1 MCGIAGL
8 MSQNGAAPPLAP
20 LHAMGAA
27 LRHRGPDGDGR
38 YRSGDVGMVQTR
50 LAIIDLVTGDQPL
63 YEPSGTALIAN
74 AEIYNYIEL
83 RSELGCK
90 QPVAFSTQSDCEPP
104 LHLYRKYGLDFTAHL
119 RGMYAI
125 ALHDPAAGSL
135 ILARDPFGIKPLYY
149 AETPRAFAFASEPG
163 ALLEAGLVAPQLF
176 RAARNELLQ
185 MQFTTGRETIFTG
198 INRVLPGETIVVRQ
212 GRIVERRHREALPQ
226 GGPSPIGEGEALARL
241 DAAFTDSIRIH
252 QRSDVPFG
260 MFLSAGIDSTAVLLT
275 MARLAERPVKAFTI
289 GFAAS
294 DVADERSAA
303 RAAAEAVGADHVEI
317 LFDEADFWRLL
328 PEIVSAV
335 DDPAADYA
343 ILPTWA
349 LARAAHEAGIKVIL
363 SGGTDSATVLAMM
376 ARLAERPVKAF
387 TIGFDATEVADERP
401 AARAAAAAVGAEH
414 VELVFEEADFWKL
427 LPEIVAAVDDPA
439 ADYAILPSW
448 ALARAAHQAAL
459 KVILTGEGGDELFA
473 GYGRYRSAMRPWW
486 AGGRRPRARGIL
498 DGLGLLRS
506 EVAGWRDGIAAA
518 EIRNSGHHRT
528 ALQVAQ
534 AVDCADWLPND
545 LLVKLDRCLMAH
557 GTEGR
562 TPYLDPELA
571 SLVFRLPDELKVR
584 RGVGKWLLRRWL
596 ADRLPE
602 AQPFARKRG
611 FTVPVGRW
619 IGRRGTQ
626 IGPLVARSAAVR
638 EICRPDAVERLFIAP
653 ANRRT
658 ARAAWSLLFYALWH
672 RRHIER
678 APSPSDTVAA
688 LADCG

>member
-176 RAARNELLQ
+176 RPARNELLQ

-241 DAAFTDSIRIH
+241 DAAFTDCIRIH

-275 MARLAERPVKAFTI
+275 MARLAEHPVKAFTI

-363 SGGTDSATVLAMM
+363 SG
-376 ARLAERPVKAF
+376 
-387 TIGFDATEVADERP
+387 
-401 AARAAAAAVGAEH
+401 
-414 VELVFEEADFWKL
+414 
-427 LPEIVAAVDDPA
+427 
-439 ADYAILPSW
+439 
-448 ALARAAHQAAL
+448 
-459 KVILTGEGGDELFA
+459 EGGDELFA

-486 AGGRRPRARGIL
+486 AGGRTPRARGVL
-498 DGLGLLRS
+498 DGLGILRQ
-506 EVAGWRDGIAAA
+506 EIAGWRDGIAAA
-518 EIRNSGHHRT
+518 EARNSGHDRT
-528 ALQVAQ
+528 LLQTAQ

-562 TPYLDPELA
+562 TPYLDEEVAALA
-571 SLVFRLPDELKVR
+571 FRLPDELKVR
-584 RGVGKWLLRRWL
+584 RGLGKWLLRRWL
-596 ADRLPE
+596 AERLPE
-602 AQPFARKRG
+602 MQPFARKRG
-611 FTVPVGRW
+611 FTVPIARW
-619 IGRRGTQ
+619 IGRRAAE
-626 IGPLVARSAAVR
+626 IGPLVARSAGVR
-638 EICRPDAVERLFIAP
+638 EICWPDAVERLLAA
-653 ANRRT
+653 ANNKRA
-658 ARAAWSLLFYALWH
+658 ARAAWNLLFYALWH
-672 RRHIER
+672 RCHIER
-678 APSPSDTVAA
+678 AALPPDTAAA
-688 LADCG
+688 LAEGR